1 MKAQCEKWNA
11 IEAKREVVK
20 AWQPKKSQKPKQ
32 ASKALV
38 KEESVNGTIPIKR
51 KNWRS
56 VNTGDFVCSVKIFLK
71 SQKIF
76 DQKLEIEALNITYI
90 YWEYS
95 KESLL
100 VFPIYRK
107 KVLEIT
113 KKYDPLKICTM
124 GEMKN
129 SHFTHSTEI
138 SYKKN
143 MHNSCFL
150 GFIKV
155 AKNQIHVFWDF

>member
-1 MKAQCEKWNA
+1 MIC
-11 IEAKREVVK
+11 
-20 AWQPKKSQKPKQ
+20 
-32 ASKALV
+32 
-38 KEESVNGTIPIKR
+38 
-51 KNWRS
+51 
-56 VNTGDFVCSVKIFLK
+56 LK

-129 SHFTHSTEI
+129 SHFTNSTEI
-138 SYKKN
+138 SYKKKTCTILEIF
-143 MHNSCFL
+143 MKMYF
-150 GFIKV
+150 F
-155 AKNQIHVFWDF
+155 